1 MALNLLSLQPSVY
14 KSQSIKVSTCMYNVH
29 KTCKTVSNLW
39 TPNSL
44 FTSLTVYIILVPFS
58 HVCFH
63 CNNMIN
69 MAPKDTFEN
78 CYDMTDRVHMLWLWI
93 NMPAKIFSGTFYLLI
108 FSMAVK
114 KKMMCGILTVSEGK
128 WHWQSLMLFSRSR
141 ILFLYSSKGIMTNHN
156 AHYSINFMSDNFFC
170 LYL

>member
-1 MALNLLSLQPSVY
+1 
-14 KSQSIKVSTCMYNVH
+14 MYNVH

-39 TPNSL
+39 TPISL

-78 CYDMTDRVHMLWLWI
+78 CYDMTERIMN
-93 NMPAKIFSGTFYLLI
+93 NMPAKKFSGTFYLLI

-114 KKMMCGILTVSEGK
+114 KCCVA
-128 WHWQSLMLFSRSR
+128 F
-141 ILFLYSSKGIMTNHN
+141 
-156 AHYSINFMSDNFFC
+156 
-170 LYL
+170 